1 MARWSSDLPSSF
13 IALTIS
19 TLRHSYAIFPSLSLP
34 LSSSFSISLFLY
46 LSPSS
51 SSLLARLHRAS
62 SSLLYSFTVSRLSS
76 RPPLFHFPLFLSR
89 TAAPSSAAERRQ
101 HCVFHS
107 RSHVLSLSLRYPLAL
122 AFLPLSLPSS
132 GGSARCSLG
141 RSVGLSVSLFPPYAL
156 RFLLQQTSGP
166 QCMAA
171 TTWSNEAR
179 AERPG
184 NGQNTRA
191 HGHVDS
197 SLRSS
202 LASPRRFLVVGAS
215 SLSLDAASLLIVC
228 RAAPAAHVLRCDFT
242 SSRSRKRPLIYAEHA
257 CAQVLCTCRREL
269 RARTCELI

>member
-122 AFLPLSLPSS
+122 AFLPLFLPSS
-132 GGSARCSLG
+132 GGSVRCSLG
-141 RSVGLSVSLFPPYAL
+141 RSV
-156 RFLLQQTSGP
+156 
-166 QCMAA
+166 C
-171 TTWSNEAR
+171 
-179 AERPG
+179 
-184 NGQNTRA
+184 
-191 HGHVDS
+191 
-197 SLRSS
+197 
-202 LASPRRFLVVGAS
+202 
-215 SLSLDAASLLIVC
+215 LSLCFLRMPFASYFNKPLGPSVWRLLRGATR
-228 RAAPAAHVLRCDFT
+228 RA
-242 SSRSRKRPLIYAEHA
+242 
-257 CAQVLCTCRREL
+257 RRDRETGRT
-269 RARTCELI
+269 RARTAMLTRRFVPRSLRRVASSSSVRRLYRWMPPRY